1 MRYAKGRYVLV
12 KKGKTERRQNFKADM
27 QAIKKVDVKKLQ
39 ETYSRFFG
47 AEPEEMKKNSSKIR
61 KKVYFFGFALTIIFG
76 TLVYITK
83 NVKFVGF

>member
-12 KKGKTERRQNFKADM
+12 KKGKAERRQNFKADM
-27 QAIKKVDVKKLQ
+27 RAIKKEDVRKLQ

-47 AEPEEMKKNSSKIR
+47 AEPEEMKQNSSKIR

-76 TLVYITK
+76 TLLYLTK
-83 NVKFVGF
+83 SVKFVGF

>member
-1 MRYAKGRYVLV
+1 MV
-12 KKGKTERRQNFKADM
+12 KKGKAERRQNFKADM
-27 QAIKKVDVKKLQ
+27 RAIKKEDVRKLQ

-61 KKVYFFGFALTIIFG
+61 KKVYFYGFALTITFG

-83 NVKFVGF
+83 NVKFVGL

>member
-12 KKGKTERRQNFKADM
+12 KKGKAERKQNFKADM
-27 QAIKKVDVKKLQ
+27 RAIKKEDVRKLQ

-47 AEPEEMKKNSSKIR
+47 AESEEMKKNSSKIR
-61 KKVYFFGFALTIIFG
+61 KKVYFFGFALIIIFG
-76 TLVYITK
+76 ALLLLTK